1 MQRLLL
7 LLTVLAQLSAM
18 SCTLLD
24 KVPRDR
30 VSTIDRAEHLANLN
44 GDYRIFS
51 TDTSHVTLNWAMLRN
66 SRFDFYNR
74 PDSNDWVR
82 LTFIDPRRLEIR
94 FFVDGKLAKRDIQK
108 GKFVD
113 RHFELKPIVKVP
125 VCLIVFNIL
134 GIQKT
139 RIGLSQDNNLIVDTS
154 GGGFLLLGL
163 FPLLSGGDA
172 NYGLAYARK

>member
-7 LLTVLAQLSAM
+7 LWTVLAQLCAM
-18 SCTLLD
+18 SCTMLD
-24 KVPRDR
+24 KVPSGRH
-30 VSTIDRAEHLANLN
+30 STIDHPEKLADLN

-51 TDTSHVTLNWAMLRN
+51 IDTSHVTLNWAMLRN

-74 PDSNDWVR
+74 PDTNDWVR
-82 LTFIDPRRLEIR
+82 LTFIDQRRLEIR
-94 FFVDGKLAKRDIQK
+94 FFVDGKLTKRDIQK

-113 RHFELKPIVKVP
+113 RHFELKTRVKIP
-125 VCLIVFNIL
+125 LYLIVFNIL

-139 RIGLSQDNNLIVDTS
+139 RIGLSQDKNLIVDTS
-154 GGGFLLLGL
+154 GCGFFLLGL

-172 NYGLAYARK
+172 NYGLEYTRK